1 MKILISNAHQKFRYR
16 LRSGEEAIILAD
28 SRQAFSDSEHYKIDF
43 PLFGVIIDSD
53 GAFVG
58 HATWTAGGYYASS
71 SNPNDSDIV
80 SLIPT
85 TADVAA
91 LKAFRDETEALK
103 ERVATYKKRLE
114 RVLSEHEAND

>member
-16 LRSGEEAIILAD
+16 LRNGEEAILLAD
-28 SRQAFSDSEHYKIDF
+28 SRQAFSDSEHHKIDF
-43 PLFGVIIDSD
+43 PLFGVIMDSC

-58 HATWTAGGYYASS
+58 HATWTADGYYSS
-71 SNPNDSDIV
+71 AKCPDGSDIV

-91 LKAFRDETEALK
+91 LKAFLAETEALK
-103 ERVATYKKRLE
+103 ERVAIYEKRLE
-114 RVLSEHEAND
+114 RVLSEHEADD

>member
-16 LRSGEEAIILAD
+16 LRDGGEAIILAGV
-28 SRQAFSDSEHYKIDF
+28 RQAFDDSEYFIIDR
-43 PLFGVIIDSD
+43 PLFGAVIDSK
-53 GAFVG
+53 GAFVE
-58 HATWTAGGYYASS
+58 HATWAGDGRYSS
-71 SNPNDSDIV
+71 DKSPDGSDIV

-103 ERVATYKKRLE
+103 ERVATYEKRLE
-114 RVLSEHEAND
+114 RVLSEHEADD

>member
-16 LRSGEEAIILAD
+16 LRNGGEAILLAD
-28 SRQAFSDSEHYKIDF
+28 VRQAFGDSEYFIIDR
-43 PLFGVIIDSD
+43 PLFGAVIDSK
-53 GAFVG
+53 GAFIK